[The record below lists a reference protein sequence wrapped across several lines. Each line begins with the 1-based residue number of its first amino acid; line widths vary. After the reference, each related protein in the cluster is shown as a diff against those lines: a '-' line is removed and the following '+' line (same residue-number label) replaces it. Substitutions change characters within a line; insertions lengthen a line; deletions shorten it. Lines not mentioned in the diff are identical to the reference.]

1 MNSLCFFSLAAL
13 TLGVAFVLAQRVT
26 PVTACVDRSMV
37 YSLLRRA
44 MRLASLPNHLLTLE
58 RPSSLFAAVSR
69 WASHVELRATGGAPS
84 QDDPSVGV
92 GARRSDASWH
102 WLARKLRRAFVRT
115 SLKVLR
121 RRVGSSRVLLRTR
134 GIFHGRLPRI
144 SVDWTTATFAA
155 CHPHAGSRR
164 SLC

>member
-1 MNSLCFFSLAAL
+1 MNSLYFFSLTAL

-58 RPSSLFAAVSR
+58 RPSSLFAAVNR
-69 WASHVELRATGGAPS
+69 WTSHVELRATGGAPS
-84 QDDPSVGV
+84 QDDPSVDV
-92 GARRSDASWH
+92 GAWRSDASWH
-102 WLARKLRRAFVRT
+102 WLARKLRRAFVKT

-121 RRVGSSRVLLRTR
+121 RRVGSSRVLLQTR
-134 GIFHGRLPRI
+134 GIFHGRLSRT

-155 CHPHAGSRR
+155 CQPHADSRR
-164 SLC
+164 PLC